1 MASIVMLYGLARS
14 DTIGAIELDAV
25 LSEAFQG
32 RAEVTSH
39 PVERGPSISDHIR
52 PEPRAIDIV
61 GIVSDFPVRPASDV
75 AREWV
80 EAEAA
85 RLRSWATTKRL
96 ASLGGPIGAVVP
108 DPSPPTPPRMQ
119 HIERGRSLAAF
130 EELDRLRRQRQL
142 VRVITGFGDF
152 SPMAITAVST
162 ERTASSS
169 SSLTLRISLQEIV
182 TAVALGRGVPDDLL
196 RRDQGKQ
203 APKPAPPPVAEK
215 ARDARNRSL
224 FHRAGG
230 ILGIFD

>member
-1 MASIVMLYGLARS
+1 MASIVMLYGLAGS

-25 LSEAFQG
+25 LSESFQG

-39 PVERGPSISDHIR
+39 PVERGPMISDHIR
-52 PEPRAIDIV
+52 PEPRVIDIV

-75 AREWV
+75 ARSWV

-85 RLRSWATTKRL
+85 RLRSWATAKRI
-96 ASLGGPIGAVVP
+96 ASLGGPIGAFVP
-108 DPSPPTPPRMQ
+108 DPAPPTPPRMP
-119 HIERGRSLAAF
+119 HFEEGRSLAAF
-130 EELDRLRRQRQL
+130 EELDRLRRERQL

-169 SSLTLRISLQEIV
+169 SSLTLRISLQEVV
-182 TAVALGRGVPDDLL
+182 TAVALRRGVPEELL

-203 APKPAPPPVAEK
+203 APKPAPQPVAEK
-215 ARDARNRSL
+215 AQDARNRSFL
-224 FHRAGG
+224 RSVGG
-230 ILGIFD
+230 ILGLFN

>member
-1 MASIVMLYGLARS
+1 MASIVMLYGLAGS

-25 LSEAFQG
+25 LSESFQG

-39 PVERGPSISDHIR
+39 PVERGPMISDHIR
-52 PEPRAIDIV
+52 PEPRVIDIV
-61 GIVSDFPVRPASDV
+61 GIVSDFPIRPASDV
-75 AREWV
+75 ARSWV

-85 RLRSWATTKRL
+85 RLRSWATAKRL
-96 ASLGGPIGAVVP
+96 ASLGGPLGAVVP
-108 DPSPPTPPRMQ
+108 DPAPTTPPRMP
-119 HIERGRSLAAF
+119 HFEEGRSLAAF
-130 EELDRLRRQRQL
+130 EELDRLRRERQL

-182 TAVALGRGVPDDLL
+182 TAVALRRGVPDDLL

-203 APKPAPPPVAEK
+203 APTPAPQPVAEK

-224 FHRAGG
+224 LHRAGG
-230 ILGIFD
+230 IVGFFD

>member
-1 MASIVMLYGLARS
+1 MASIVMLYGLAGS
-14 DTIGAIELDAV
+14 DTIEAIELDAV
-25 LSEAFQG
+25 LSESFQG

-52 PEPRAIDIV
+52 PDPRSIDIV

-75 AREWV
+75 ASEWV

-85 RLRSWATTKRL
+85 RLRSWVTAKRL

-108 DPSPPTPPRMQ
+108 DPSPPTPPRMPHFEQ
-119 HIERGRSLAAF
+119 GRSLAAF

-169 SSLTLRISLQEIV
+169 SSLKI
-182 TAVALGRGVPDDLL
+182 GR
-196 RRDQGKQ
+196 
-203 APKPAPPPVAEK
+203 A
-215 ARDARNRSL
+215 
-224 FHRAGG
+224 H
-230 ILGIFD
+230 